1 MGRMVLTA
9 GCLKRRVR
17 VGAAGL
23 GSAMALVASRGAG
36 RLLDARH
43 RTVPSRCSPIPGRY
57 LYYSC
62 DQINAQLKHWTTREQ
77 ELRLLMN
84 KAEKGAGG
92 AVVNLI
98 AYKADHVAATEE
110 LKLLNKTAREKNCT
124 TARKLG
130 QQQRHPLTS
139 RDEPSERHVAWGTAR
154 ARRP

>member
-1 MGRMVLTA
+1 MVLTA

-23 GSAMALVASRGAG
+23 GGTMALVASVVLGG
-36 RLLDARH
+36 CSTPGTDSSF
-43 RTVPSRCSPIPGRY
+43 TVFADPGRY

-62 DQINAQLKHWTTREQ
+62 DQITAQLKNWTTREQ

-84 KAEKGAGG
+84 QAEKGAGG

-124 TARKLG
+124 LPG
-130 QQQRHPLTS
+130 S
-139 RDEPSERHVAWGTAR
+139 WGSNNVIR
-154 ARRP
+154 